1 MTLCRKCLEWARIHA
16 DLMPQGAAAMLSML
30 LITLRSFVGLRFIP
44 NINGNALTAALLCS
58 LASASTV
65 YAQSAASSAPAA
77 PLVQIGAGDEIK
89 YEVYGQSEMNST
101 LYVADDGSISI
112 PLAGA
117 IQVQGL
123 SPAQAAARAE
133 QALRAGYLVNPHVS
147 IAVTQSRGQK
157 VSVLGEVGNPGRYA
171 VDSKTTLF
179 DVLAQA
185 GGVTENGADE
195 VYILR
200 PQANGSVARI
210 AVNVRR
216 MDRIESGTP
225 MPTLQPGDSVSVPR
239 ADQFYI
245 YGEVTAPN
253 KYRIETNMTVIQA
266 IARAGG
272 VTARG
277 SSKRVEIK
285 RRTADGNYTTFS
297 AKASDVLQ
305 ADDVMRVKESIF

>member
-1 MTLCRKCLEWARIHA
+1 MTLCRNCLGWARIHA
-16 DLMPQGAAAMLSML
+16 DHTRQEANAALSTLLNVLRTFVRARVLVKAAALVWS
-30 LITLRSFVGLRFIP
+30 I
-44 NINGNALTAALLCS
+44 
-58 LASASTV
+58 ASI
-65 YAQSAASSAPAA
+65 SAATAEAPATTAA
-77 PLVQIGAGDEIK
+77 PLVQIGVGDEIK

-101 LYVADDGSISI
+101 LHVADDGSISI

-123 SPAQAAARAE
+123 SPAQAAERAE
-133 QALRAGYLVNPHVS
+133 HALRAGYLVNPHVS

-195 VYILR
+195 VFILR
-200 PQANGSVARI
+200 PQSNGSVARI

-216 MDRIESGTP
+216 MDRFESGTP

-277 SSKRVEIK
+277 SSRRVEIK

-305 ADDVMRVKESIF
+305 ADDVLRVKESIF